1 MYFNRNK
8 FIMKNIIYTIFIVAL
23 VTVAT
28 NRIYY
33 KFKDLR
39 NIDYSSSSLDVVFHS
54 KTADRISITKVTP
67 ITDSVGL
74 STQAYALSVINNL
87 TESVTYK
94 IKLVDDINAITN
106 DGCNDKQIPKENI
119 RVAIKEDSNKVRIYK
134 LAELEDNT
142 IDIGEIK
149 ALDKKEYTI
158 RLWVSN
164 EEEVNV
170 NTNFHYHGIIQVV
183 ENENEVALSR

>member
-1 MYFNRNK
+1 
-8 FIMKNIIYTIFIVAL
+8 MKNIIYTIFIVAL